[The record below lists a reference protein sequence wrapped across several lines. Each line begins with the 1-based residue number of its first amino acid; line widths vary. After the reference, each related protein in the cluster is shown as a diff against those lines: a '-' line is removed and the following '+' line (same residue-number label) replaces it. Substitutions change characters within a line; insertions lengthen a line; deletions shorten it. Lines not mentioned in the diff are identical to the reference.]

1 MNHVGERLGVGWRQD
16 HWRSFISTRKKV
28 NLGLLGLSLKE
39 KGLFVRKL
47 VDFYP
52 KALDLIGRLRV
63 FQLI

>member
-1 MNHVGERLGVGWRQD
+1 M
-16 HWRSFISTRKKV
+16 
-28 NLGLLGLSLKE
+28 KE

-47 VDFYP
+47 VEFYP